1 MDQEEIFRG
10 VAQQLEIQVQVNQS
24 AARQLLV
31 DRINNLLQYDF
42 NKLIAILYR
51 VDVSDQKLQLLLN
64 QQPQLDA
71 ANIIADL
78 LIERQMQKIK
88 SREEFI
94 PGKDEPSDEEKW

>member
-1 MDQEEIFRG
+1 MDQAEIFRG
-10 VAQQLEIQVQVNQS
+10 VAQQLEIQVQDDQS

-42 NKLIAILYR
+42 NKLITILYR
-51 VDVSDQKLQLLLN
+51 VDVSDQKLQSLLN
-64 QQPQLDA
+64 QQPQQDA

-88 SREEFI
+88 SRNEFI
-94 PGKDEPSDEEKW
+94 QKNDKSEEEKW

>member
-10 VAQQLEIQVQVNQS
+10 VAQQLEIQVQDNQS

-51 VDVSDQKLQLLLN
+51 VDVSDQKLQSLLN
-64 QQPQLDA
+64 QQPQQDA

-78 LIERQMQKIK
+78 LIERQIQKIK
-88 SREEFI
+88 SRNEFTQ
-94 PGKDEPSDEEKW
+94 KNDASDDEKW